1 MNRKLLIR
9 RIIFRYSTSM
19 LLILVAVH
27 QIIRVNTADLTHY
40 KGGGFAMYA
49 SIDIPQKR
57 VLQVEGVDMK
67 GNPVVIDL
75 RYPDSPI
82 SKGLIESLKILPKK
96 SLLKNIAN
104 KLLESNFV
112 LSDNNKGLLIE
123 NITTENPSI
132 DIDIED
138 MRDQKKI
145 YRILREGETNRTQ
158 EDIVRLHKVQLQM
171 WRLRFDQSTNS
182 VRREPLGEPF
192 VVYK

>member
-9 RIIFRYSTSM
+9 DLIFRYSASI

-27 QIIRVNTADLTHY
+27 QIIRVNTAHLTHY

-49 SIDIPQKR
+49 SIDIPHR
-57 VLQVEGVDMK
+57 RGLQVGGVGMK

-75 RYPDSPI
+75 TYPDSPI
-82 SKGLIESLKILPKK
+82 SKELIESLKILPKK

-104 KLLESNFV
+104 RLLKSSFV
-112 LSDNNKGLLIE
+112 LSDKNQSLLIE
-123 NITTENPSI
+123 DITTENPNI

-145 YRILREGETNRTQ
+145 YRILRKGETSRTQ
-158 EDIVRLHKVQLQM
+158 DDIVRLNKVQLQM
-171 WRLRFDQSTNS
+171 WRLRFDQSTNR
-182 VRREPLGEPF
+182 VRREPLGEPL